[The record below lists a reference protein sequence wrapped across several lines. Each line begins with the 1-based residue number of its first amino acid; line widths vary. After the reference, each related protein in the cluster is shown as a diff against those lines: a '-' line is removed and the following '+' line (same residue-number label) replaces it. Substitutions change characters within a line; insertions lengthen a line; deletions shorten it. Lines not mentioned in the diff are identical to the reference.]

1 MQDIQSSVALRTKH
15 ISSNRCLKSGGQMTE
30 VSRRSFLIRSSAT
43 LAAAGAVAVIPAGAV
58 RLADSKKQAYPEL
71 TPEESSALQSLVVH
85 VANPATGELSVM
97 FGTEEVRI
105 KDHRLIAQLASAIR
119 APK

>member
-1 MQDIQSSVALRTKH
+1 
-15 ISSNRCLKSGGQMTE
+15 MTE

-43 LAAAGAVAVIPAGAV
+43 VAAAGAVAVVPGGAA
-58 RLADSKKQAYPEL
+58 RLVDSRKQAYSQL

-97 FGTEEVRI
+97 FGTQEVRI
-105 KDHRLIAQLASAIR
+105 KDHRLVAQLASAIR
-119 APK
+119 TTK

>member
-1 MQDIQSSVALRTKH
+1 
-15 ISSNRCLKSGGQMTE
+15 MTE

-43 LAAAGAVAVIPAGAV
+43 LAAAGAVAVVPSGAA
-58 RLADSKKQAYPEL
+58 RLVDSRKQAYSQL

-97 FGTEEVRI
+97 FGTQEVRI
-105 KDHRLIAQLASAIR
+105 KDHRLVAQLASTIR
-119 APK
+119 ATK